1 MKQRARGNEDKQNA
15 GHFLLLRIKSQKY
28 IIKMHEFFMITI
40 DPWAQ
45 FTVLFSVLTLGV
57 AFASIGSF
65 LSIKKHLQV

>member
-1 MKQRARGNEDKQNA
+1 MQGAIYGFFGALVAIIPINVV
-15 GHFLLLRIKSQKY
+15 QKY
-28 IIKMHEFFMITI
+28 ILKMHEFCMVSI

>member
-1 MKQRARGNEDKQNA
+1 
-15 GHFLLLRIKSQKY
+15 
-28 IIKMHEFFMITI
+28 MHEFFMITI

-57 AFASIGSF
+57 AFSSVGSF